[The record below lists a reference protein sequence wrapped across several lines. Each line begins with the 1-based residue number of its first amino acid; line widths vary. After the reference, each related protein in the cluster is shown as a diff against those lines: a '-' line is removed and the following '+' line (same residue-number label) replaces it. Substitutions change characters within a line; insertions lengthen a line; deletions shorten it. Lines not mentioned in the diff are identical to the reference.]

1 MEEKRAY
8 STSPE
13 LMHYGVK
20 GMKWKDHAYKRLL
33 NGQYVYDQNWR
44 PSDRPGTVTPPV
56 VKRRPQARQVYREN
70 PGVSKMQNHAR
81 QIEYSAYLRNSPDKI
96 YINHPKYGAKTKMT
110 GQEMYTV
117 TNADREYQK
126 KAKDY
131 NKYVKR
137 SNDLNG
143 NTREDI
149 TFVKERGKKRLVT
162 KKTDLGSSKTTDL
175 NTGETH
181 TISSTRIDQGRYDS
195 YGAAAKGE
203 AKRTIKSVKKTAGN
217 TKREVNEA
225 IDNAKKTHDANVKER
240 EARNAA
246 KNGDY
251 KHLRG
256 AELRSFANTTEKE
269 IERGIARSGNYS
281 VSQDK
286 KGNRKYSRSYA
297 TAVKNGRGY
306 YLDNSN
312 PLFNK
317 RSTQK
322 NDDGTYTTWE
332 QEGRANAAAKKA
344 YKTGSKSVKD
354 AYRVTSNKVSAGSK
368 EMKRVGAG
376 AKAAAKSLKSSSKDL
391 KRAATNAINS
401 PAEDAKWIYDSVKS
415 QKTTKDKI
423 NMAKG
428 IYTENYANPIGNKI
442 EGVKSGIA
450 VATKDARGYKK
461 DKNYKSTSK
470 SWHNE
475 RQPDGSYKL
484 VENKTTHYKDSK
496 GNRLDI
502 QDNPSRLLSSGYVY
516 KNKDTGTTY
525 TSRTRGALEIA
536 GSKAIKSAK
545 KATKKKNGR

>member
-44 PSDRPGTVTPPV
+44 PSDRPGTVTPPA
-56 VKRRPQARQVYREN
+56 VKRRPQARQVYRED
-70 PGVSKMQNHAR
+70 PGVSKMQNHVR
-81 QIEYSAYLRNSPDKI
+81 QIEYGAYLRNSPDKV

-117 TNADREYQK
+117 ANADREYQK

-181 TISSTRIDQGRYDS
+181 TVSSTRIDQGRYDS

-203 AKRTIKSVKKTAGN
+203 TKRAIKSVKKTAGN

-225 IDNAKKTHDANVKER
+225 IDNVKKTHNANVKER

-256 AELRSFANTTEKE
+256 AELRSFANTTDKE

-297 TAVKNGRGY
+297 TAVKNGSGY

-317 RSTQK
+317 RSMQK

-354 AYRVTSNKVSAGSK
+354 AYRVTSNKVSAGAK
-368 EMKRVGAG
+368 EMKRVGVG

-391 KRAATNAINS
+391 KRAADNAINT
-401 PAEDAKWIYDSVKS
+401 PVENAKWIYDSINS

-423 NMAKG
+423 DTAKG
-428 IYTENYANPIGNKI
+428 IYTENYADPIGRATQN
-442 EGVKSGIA
+442 VKSNYA
-450 VATKDARGYKK
+450 MATMKKNGYKK
-461 DKNYKSTSK
+461 TS
-470 SWHNE
+470 SGNE
-475 RQPDGSYKL
+475 EIRMWTNQRQPDGTYKL
-484 VENKTTHYKDSK
+484 VPTRETTYTDKK
-496 GNRLDI
+496 GNRIITSTDK
-502 QDNPSRLLSSGYVY
+502 SRLLSRGSVY
-516 KNKDTGTTY
+516 KDPKTGKTTTLY
-525 TSRTRGALEIA
+525 TKGAIEVA
-536 GSKAIKSAK
+536 GAKAIKSAK
-545 KATKKKNGR
+545 KATKKKNRR

>member
-1 MEEKRAY
+1 MEEKKAY

-20 GMKWKDHAYKRLL
+20 GMKWKDHAYRRLV

-56 VKRRPQARQVYREN
+56 IKRRPQARQVYRES
-70 PGVSKMQNHAR
+70 PAVSKIQNHAR
-81 QIEYSAYLRNSPDKI
+81 QIEYGTYLRNSPDKI
-96 YINHPKYGAKTKMT
+96 YINHPKYGAKTVKT
-110 GQEMYTV
+110 DSE
-117 TNADREYQK
+117 K
-126 KAKDY
+126 KALGKDNKNY

-143 NTREDI
+143 NTREDV
-149 TFVKERGKKRLVT
+149 TYVNERGKKRLVT
-162 KKTDLGSSKTTDL
+162 KTINEGSGRTIDAK
-175 NTGETH
+175 TGETH
-181 TISSTRIDQGRYDS
+181 TVTSTRVEPGRYDS
-195 YGAAAKGE
+195 YGKAIKGE
-203 AKRTIKSVKKTAGN
+203 
-217 TKREVNEA
+217 
-225 IDNAKKTHDANVKER
+225 
-240 EARNAA
+240 
-246 KNGDY
+246 
-251 KHLRG
+251 
-256 AELRSFANTTEKE
+256 
-269 IERGIARSGNYS
+269 
-281 VSQDK
+281 
-286 KGNRKYSRSYA
+286 
-297 TAVKNGRGY
+297 
-306 YLDNSN
+306 
-312 PLFNK
+312 
-317 RSTQK
+317 ST
-322 NDDGTYTTWE
+322 
-332 QEGRANAAAKKA
+332 KA
-344 YKTGSKSVKD
+344 YKAASKSVKD

-461 DKNYKSTSK
+461 DKNYKSTGK

-502 QDNPSRLLSSGYVY
+502 QDNPSRLFSSGYVY